1 MSENKHTPE
10 PWRVELVNHALGDTG
25 DYEGVVE
32 IRAGDAKRPMIE
44 IWSDSDEAEANA
56 RRIVACVNALEG
68 LNDYALSGGW
78 SFRGIEAYAKGLEK
92 QRDELLAALERCRFA
107 LEPYDD
113 IKPRDWKSDRLNL
126 RDAHQ
131 VAVAAIAN
139 MKGEQ

>member
-78 SFRGIEAYAKGLEK
+78 SFRGIEAYAKGLER
-92 QRDELLAALERCRFA
+92 QRDELLDIMDAAARTL
-107 LEPYDD
+107 D
-113 IKPRDWKSDRLNL
+113 RDGDEWGLAADFRT
-126 RDAHQ
+126 
-131 VAVAAIAN
+131 AIASI
-139 MKGEQ
+139 KGGAE

>member
-56 RRIVACVNALEG
+56 RRQSARA
-68 LNDYALSGGW
+68 
-78 SFRGIEAYAKGLEK
+78 
-92 QRDELLAALERCRFA
+92 
-107 LEPYDD
+107 
-113 IKPRDWKSDRLNL
+113 
-126 RDAHQ
+126 
-131 VAVAAIAN
+131 
-139 MKGEQ
+139 